1 MNKLGKRILAILLSL
16 VLLAGILPAGVL
28 AEGEPETRADYS
40 GTPDYAARYPHGVLE
55 FAAAQLDLEENGP
68 AGELLLI
75 RKGGLEGE
83 VSVRLKAI
91 DVNARFGEDYRITV
105 EDAAFEQEPDYTGS
119 LIGGYL
125 SETDIITS
133 DTEDPEYLSLIG
145 YTEPEPL
152 TREELEARREDA
164 VGAVAEML
172 GITEAQAASMLA
184 AEPKA
189 ETPEETGEARREDMP
204 EPGGGLCLRAA
215 RPA

>member
-28 AEGEPETRADYS
+28 AEGDAETRADYS

-75 RKGGLEGE
+75 RRGGLEGE

-91 DVNARFGEDYRITV
+91 DVNARFGEDYIVTV
-105 EDAAFEQEPDYTGS
+105 EGTDFAPDPEDTGS
-119 LIGGYL
+119 LIEGYL

-133 DTEDPEYLSLIG
+133 DTEDPEYLNLIG
-145 YTEPEPL
+145 YTEPEAL
-152 TREELEARREDA
+152 TREELETRREEA

-172 GITEAQAASMLA
+172 DITEEQAFSLLA
-184 AEPKA
+184 GEPKA
-189 ETPEETGEARREDMP
+189 ETPEETGEARREDVP